1 MALKIIRDD
10 TKPFLIRAEF
20 SKVLTILCFLQ
31 AQVWTILAIYFCIK
45 YSLDSTFAIA
55 LLGFVFLGENVAIVG
70 YFSKA
75 KLYNATK
82 LKTDSIKE
90 IYTITKDRDKALEEL
105 DILEDVL
112 DNEFTELANENL
124 EESVKE
130 RLL

>member
-1 MALKIIRDD
+1 M
-10 TKPFLIRAEF
+10 
-20 SKVLTILCFLQ
+20 
-31 AQVWTILAIYFCIK
+31 
-45 YSLDSTFAIA
+45 
-55 LLGFVFLGENVAIVG
+55 G

-90 IYTITKDRDKALEEL
+90 IYKITKDRDKALEEL
-105 DILEDVL
+105 DVLENVL